1 MQLRISFIYY
11 YMERKEKTTI
21 KNPIILASYTIYV
34 DGLKASYVVL
44 DLKGS
49 ALLSS
54 FTLSLFGEKVIKF
67 LKENLI

>member
-1 MQLRISFIYY
+1 MQLRISFIY

-54 FTLSLFGEKVIKF
+54 FTFRGSVWGKK
-67 LKENLI
+67 K